1 MTSVVAGVP
10 ASLGFSRF
18 PVDLLLASRGA
29 YCKAFWADP
38 PSCAVGEPRSG
49 YLGERSFPLILQN
62 IHRDFLYLALGFI
75 VILSYDAWK
84 GFWFE
89 DPTSLENG
97 WLKRR
102 VKNAI
107 IAGFS
112 E

>member
-1 MTSVVAGVP
+1 MFLILWALAGFRLTCYYHREVP
-10 ASLGFSRF
+10 TAKRF
-18 PVDLLLASRGA
+18 GRIRLPVPLASR
-29 YCKAFWADP
+29 
-38 PSCAVGEPRSG
+38 SSG

-62 IHRDFLYLALGFI
+62 IHRDFLYLALRFI

-89 DPTSLENG
+89 DSISLENG